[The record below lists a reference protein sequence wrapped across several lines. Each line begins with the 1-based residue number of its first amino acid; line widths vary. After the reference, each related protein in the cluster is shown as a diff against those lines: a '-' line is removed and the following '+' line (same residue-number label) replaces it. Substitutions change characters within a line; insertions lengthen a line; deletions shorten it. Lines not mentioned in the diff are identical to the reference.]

1 MIAKDLITDGIVP
14 LKTSDTGATGLKLM
28 EEYKVSHLPI
38 VNNIDLLGLISE
50 EDLYNHNNLD
60 DVIGNHTLSLNRS
73 SIDHYGHIYEVIN
86 IFTEQKL
93 TLLPVVDKSDSY
105 LGVITLPALVQK
117 FAEKSGILN
126 PGGIIVLELN
136 EADYSM
142 TEISTIVESN
152 DAKIL
157 NSFVTAHA
165 DSTKIEVTL
174 KLNRLDIYPVL
185 QTFYR
190 YNYIVLASF
199 SESNYMN
206 GLKDRFDSLMSYL
219 NV

>member
-1 MIAKDLITDGIVP
+1 
-14 LKTSDTGATGLKLM
+14 
-28 EEYKVSHLPI
+28 
-38 VNNIDLLGLISE
+38 
-50 EDLYNHNNLD
+50 
-60 DVIGNHTLSLNRS
+60 
-73 SIDHYGHIYEVIN
+73 
-86 IFTEQKL
+86 
-93 TLLPVVDKSDSY
+93 
-105 LGVITLPALVQK
+105 VITLPLLVQK
-117 FAEKSGILN
+117 FAENSGILN

-136 EADYSM
+136 AADYSM

-157 NSFVTAHA
+157 NSFVTAHS

-219 NV
+219 NI

>member
-1 MIAKDLITDGIVP
+1 MLAKDLIYEGIVP

-38 VNNIDLLGLISE
+38 VNNVDLLGLISE
-50 EDLYNHNNLD
+50 EDLYSHNNLD
-60 DVIGNHTLSLNRS
+60 DVIGNHTLSLNQS
-73 SIDHYGHIYEVIN
+73 SIDQYGHMYDVIN
-86 IFTEQKL
+86 IIAEQKL
-93 TLLPVVDKSDSY
+93 TLLPVVDKADGY
-105 LGVITLPALVQK
+105 LGVITLPVLIQK
-117 FAEKSGILN
+117 FALNSGIQN

-136 EADYSM
+136 EIDFSM
-142 TEISTIVESN
+142 TEISTIVEGN

-157 NSFVTAHA
+157 NSFVTTHA

-174 KLNRLDIYPVL
+174 KLNKMDIYPVL

-199 SESNYMN
+199 NESNYMN

>member
-1 MIAKDLITDGIVP
+1 MLAKDLIFEGIIP
-14 LKTSDTGATGLKLM
+14 LKTSDTGATGLRLM
-28 EEYKVSHLPI
+28 EEYKVLHLPI
-38 VNNIDLLGLISE
+38 VNNIELLGLISE
-50 EDLYNHNNLD
+50 EDLYTHNHLD
-60 DVIGNHTLSLNRS
+60 DVIGNHTLSLNQS
-73 SIDHYGHIYEVIN
+73 SIDQYGHIYEAIN
-86 IFTEQKL
+86 IITAQKL
-93 TLLPVVDKSDSY
+93 TLLPVIDKDNTY
-105 LGVITLPALVQK
+105 LGVITLPEIIQK
-117 FAEKSGILN
+117 FAINSGIQN

-136 EADYSM
+136 EADFSM

-157 NSFVTAHA
+157 NSFVTTHA

-174 KLNRLDIYPVL
+174 KLNKMDIYPVL

-190 YNYIVLASF
+190 YNYMVLASF
-199 SESNYMN
+199 SESNYKN